1 MSEQSLTFARRG
13 LSSVNKLIVLSF
25 LSVMLLMLDSR
36 YSAVQTAKKYVATAL
51 YPLQWLANLPVEWYE
66 YGSAFLQSQT
76 YLLAENQRLTEEN
89 AQLKMQSHHADVQK
103 HALSELKGL
112 FALKENGLA
121 ITTAAE
127 IISNGKEPFSSRIII
142 NKGSS
147 QGVHEGD
154 AVVDQN
160 GLIGQVSQVH
170 PVSAE
175 VTILVD
181 TASVIPI
188 MVARTGVRSLAHGGS
203 GGIALRYFP
212 TDADL
217 QPNDLLI
224 TSGLD
229 SVFAP
234 GIPVARVTQTS
245 RNAGTPYYRAELKP
259 VADLYGSKYVLV
271 LPQNT
276 LPEHTAASSASASAK
291 P

>member
-36 YSAVQTAKKYVATAL
+36 YSAVQSAKKYVATAL

-76 YLLAENQRLTEEN
+76 YLLSENQRLTEEN
-89 AQLKMQSHHADVQK
+89 AQLKMQSHNADVQK
-103 HALSELKGL
+103 QALDQLKAL
-112 FALKENGLA
+112 FALQSHGLE
-121 ITTAAE
+121 ITAAAE
-127 IISNGKEPFSSRIII
+127 VISDGKEPLSSRIII
-142 NKGSS
+142 NKGSN
-147 QGVHEGD
+147 QGIREGD
-154 AVVDQN
+154 AVVDQT
-160 GLIGQVSQVH
+160 GLIGQISQVH
-170 PVSAE
+170 PVSSE

-181 TASVIPI
+181 SNSVIPV

-217 QPNDLLI
+217 QPNDLLV

-229 SVFAP
+229 SIYPA
-234 GIPVARVTQTS
+234 GIPVARVTQTG
-245 RNAGTPYYRAELKP
+245 RNAGTPYYNAELKP
-259 VADLYGSKYVLV
+259 AAALYSSKYVLV
-271 LPQNT
+271 LPQAAR
-276 LPEHTAASSASASAK
+276 PDIAASSASAPAT

>member
-36 YSAVQTAKKYVATAL
+36 YSAVQSAKKYVATAL

-76 YLLAENQRLTEEN
+76 YLLSENQRLTEEN
-89 AQLKMQSHHADVQK
+89 AQLKMQSHNADVQK
-103 HALSELKGL
+103 QALDQLKAL
-112 FALKENGLA
+112 FALQSHGLEM
-121 ITTAAE
+121 TAAAE
-127 IISNGKEPFSSRIII
+127 VISDGKEPFSSRIII
-142 NKGSS
+142 NKGSN
-147 QGVHEGD
+147 QGIREGD
-154 AVVDQN
+154 AVVDQT
-160 GLIGQVSQVH
+160 GLIGQISQVH
-170 PVSAE
+170 PVSSE

-181 TASVIPI
+181 SNSVIPV

-203 GGIALRYFP
+203 GSIALRYFP

-217 QPNDLLI
+217 QPNDLLV

-229 SVFAP
+229 SIYPA

-245 RNAGTPYYRAELKP
+245 RNAGTPYYNAELKP
-259 VADLYGSKYVLV
+259 AAALYSSKYVLV
-271 LPQNT
+271 LPQT
-276 LPEHTAASSASASAK
+276 ARPDTAASAASAPAT